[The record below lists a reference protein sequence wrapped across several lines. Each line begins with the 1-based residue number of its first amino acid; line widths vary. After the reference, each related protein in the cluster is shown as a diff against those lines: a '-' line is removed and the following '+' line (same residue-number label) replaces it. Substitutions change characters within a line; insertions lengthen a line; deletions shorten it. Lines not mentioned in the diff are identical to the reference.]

1 VSEQISLDARGLEA
15 ALAVLRREQT
25 AYLPSSRQAK
35 LYRAFN
41 VSAFALAAVFVLWF
55 ALAMNVQVFE
65 ENDTMLGIA
74 AVILTLAAI
83 AFSLSTLILF
93 VFNAGLMRKL
103 YRHAQLRQR
112 LKLAYYFQPAFTAQ
126 RRVRRFGNLVTMLII
141 GLGVWITLSGLSG
154 IFVSV
159 FMLPRGP
166 QSLLFGLGS
175 LALVGA
181 GLGLGALHFVRR
193 GKERLEVVQRLQDML
208 SKQAADPATGD
219 GATVS
224 PEEYNAIARIERAQ
238 IIRDRASS
246 IVSAR
251 REAEGAGYVCQSSR
265 QMREAKSRLAPEVL
279 AKVEGTI
286 EELLRNPVPA
296 GGSVPVAGTP
306 LRIQFDVDPGRH
318 LVRLHGVTE
327 T

>member
-1 VSEQISLDARGLEA
+1 MSEQISLDARGLET

-41 VSAFALAAVFVLWF
+41 LSAFALAGVFVVGFFLLMG
-55 ALAMNVQVFE
+55 ADTIVGGEVFSL
-65 ENDTMLGIA
+65 TVG
-74 AVILTLAAI
+74 ILTLAAI
-83 AFSLSTLILF
+83 AFSVSTLVLF
-93 VFNAGLMRKL
+93 VLNAGLMRKL
-103 YRHAQLRQR
+103 YQHAQLRQR
-112 LKLAYYFQPAFTAQ
+112 LKLAYYFRPAFTAQ

-141 GLGVWITLSGLSG
+141 GLGVWVTLTGLIGLVVSFAMSSRAPE
-154 IFVSV
+154 FV
-159 FMLPRGP
+159 
-166 QSLLFGLGS
+166 LFGLAS
-175 LALVGA
+175 LALIGS

-193 GKERLEVVQRLQDML
+193 GKERLEVVQRLQDTL
-208 SKQAADPATGD
+208 SKQAADPSGA

-224 PEEYNAIARIERAQ
+224 PEEYHAIARIERAQ

-279 AKVEGTI
+279 AKVEGAI
-286 EELLRNPVPA
+286 EELLRNPSPA
-296 GGSVPVAGTP
+296 GGSVPVAGTA
-306 LRIQFDVDPGRH
+306 LSIRFDVDPARH

-327 T
+327 G